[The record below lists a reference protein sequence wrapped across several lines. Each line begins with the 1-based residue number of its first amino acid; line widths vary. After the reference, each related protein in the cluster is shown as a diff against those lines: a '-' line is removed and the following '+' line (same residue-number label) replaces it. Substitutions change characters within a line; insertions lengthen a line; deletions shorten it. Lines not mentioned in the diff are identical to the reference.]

1 MYWIYLG
8 LFVITLTIPIFI
20 EGNLTY
26 LDEDTAESLLILLV
40 GTAGFLIYVIKEKS
54 LLRHV
59 KEKLWIQQKNSAI
72 TKDLSQSYSYIGEV
86 NRKLDI
92 VKSLT
97 KKLPLVLQSHPG
109 ERSSAFWEV
118 LDAARL
124 LTQADCTALRI
135 RKGSGE
141 WFHLEDTKLRK
152 LFGVITD
159 DFLEKNTKRYFETE
173 GVYGVAS
180 DTLSDGTR
188 SFLLFRR
195 QQSIDIDEDVVDILV
210 ALLVLLEV
218 TFSAANQEL

>member
-1 MYWIYLG
+1 MYWIYLI
-8 LFVITLTIPIFI
+8 LFVVTLTIPIFI
-20 EGNLTY
+20 EGDLSY

-40 GTAGFLIYVIKEKS
+40 GTAGFLIYIIKEKS
-54 LLRHV
+54 LLHHV

-86 NRKLDI
+86 NRKFDI
-92 VKSLT
+92 VKNLT

-135 RKGSGE
+135 RKANGE

-159 DFLEKNTKRYFETE
+159 EFLEQNTKHYFFSE
-173 GVYGVAS
+173 GVHGVAS
-180 DTLSDGTR
+180 ETLSDGTR

-218 TFSAANQEL
+218 TFSAVNQEV